1 MSGDTRRS
9 RAAVHGEE
17 KWNPEWSRARP
28 SGLEPE
34 PEPVPIPMQDGTP
47 PSRTALRFASF
58 NCLAPANLALH
69 RELLY
74 RHSPPSALEPQA
86 RLARLVS
93 SVLALQADVIG
104 LQEIDPADFLRT
116 WEPRLAERGYRGVF
130 KQRTGGQPDGVALFW
145 REARLKCKSCE
156 AVEFEALHASNPHP
170 RPHPHPHPHPHAH
183 PHPHP
188 NSGAA
193 RLRRDTR
200 GRRAP
205 TQAAG

>member
-74 RHSPPSALEPQA
+74 RHSPPSALEPLA

-104 LQEIDPADFLRT
+104 LQEIDPHDFAQA

-156 AVEFEALHASNPHP
+156 AVEFEAPHASNPTLTLTLTLTLTSP
-170 RPHPHPHPHPHAH
+170 
-183 PHPHP
+183 
-188 NSGAA
+188 
-193 RLRRDTR
+193 
-200 GRRAP
+200 
-205 TQAAG
+205 